1 VTFSN
6 VYVRYLST
14 LAGDDR
20 GEEHECEKKDRG
32 HVSRFRNAVT
42 LAATW

>member
-1 VTFSN
+1 VNKRDLGNRMASDN
-6 VYVRYLST
+6 
-14 LAGDDR
+14 R
-20 GEEHECEKKDRG
+20 GEQQERDQENRG